1 MANTTSSSWRS
12 QLKGREAPPRRGP
25 RDARAGIEGRPVGR
39 AVDRSTRCPAY
50 GRVARTLSQLLAR
63 LQYNPLSMATAELP
77 HSTAQ
82 AMGHGQG
89 PMAGAGAGAGAA
101 AAAAAAGDTLTL
113 SRSHSTHHSPLTS
126 FLLPPAACLPQ
137 SNYAACV
144 LRTELQVFASTSRC
158 HFHIPN
164 PPPEAPPS

>member
-25 RDARAGIEGRPVGR
+25 RDAWAGIEGRPVGR

-63 LQYNPLSMATAELP
+63 LQYNPLSMATTEFP

-82 AMGHGQG
+82 AMGPWAMAQG
-89 PMAGAGAGAGAA
+89 PMAGA
-101 AAAAAAGDTLTL
+101 AGDTLAL
-113 SRSHSTHHSPLTS
+113 SRSHSTHHSPLTTH
-126 FLLPPAACLPQ
+126 LLP
-137 SNYAACV
+137 
-144 LRTELQVFASTSRC
+144 
-158 HFHIPN
+158 
-164 PPPEAPPS
+164 APPSRCLPPVQLRCVRTPY